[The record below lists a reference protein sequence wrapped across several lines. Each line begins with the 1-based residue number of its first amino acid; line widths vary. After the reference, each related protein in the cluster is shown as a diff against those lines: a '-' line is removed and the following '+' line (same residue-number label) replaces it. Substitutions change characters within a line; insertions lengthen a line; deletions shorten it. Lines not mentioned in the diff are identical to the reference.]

1 MVRVVAILAGIFLV
15 AYVAVHLGYARLEKE
30 LLGRSCCGITE
41 LPITELP
48 SPVNE
53 NQAEG
58 VKSNQPVSGS
68 PVTNMPQAPTPS
80 KPEVQKTKENSEEP
94 TDAGSLER
102 SPADAPPPLPAEG
115 QPVNNENP
123 DFQVI
128 AQRNIFQLVQEEQL
142 AIPEEQLPAT
152 IPQTAQE
159 EVPTTLNLTLLGTVL
174 GDDQTS
180 RAIII
185 EEKQKEQKLYQIG
198 DAVQGAIIESI
209 ERGKVILEVF
219 GAKETLM
226 MKKREGGGPSP
237 PRLPPRISR
246 PTPRPV
252 PDPVQDDIEEVQED
266 ELIEETQV
274 QTTRR
279 PPSIRPHRRIN
290 FRRNPIRNTP
300 ETPGMDA
307 EEEDFIEEEMPVPE
321 EELPPLD

>member
-48 SPVNE
+48 IPVNK

-58 VKSNQPVSGS
+58 EKSNQPVSGS

-80 KPEVQKTKENSEEP
+80 TPEVQKTKENSEEP
-94 TDAGSLER
+94 TDAGSPER
-102 SPADAPPPLPAEG
+102 SPADAPPLPAEG

-128 AQRNIFQLVQEEQL
+128 AQRNIFQLVQEEQPTSSEKQQPT
-142 AIPEEQLPAT
+142 A
-152 IPQTAQE
+152 IPQTAPE

-185 EEKQKEQKLYQIG
+185 EEKQNEQKLYQIG

-226 MKKREGGGPSP
+226 MKKREGGGPGP
-237 PRLPPRISR
+237 PRLPARISR
-246 PTPRPV
+246 PVVPRPV

-266 ELIEETQV
+266 ELIEEKQV